1 MFNPLIPYENLDFQP
16 EGGRSV
22 EKDRKLCYKGA
33 ADLSSSM
40 ATTGWSSVDFM
51 GLCSWPANL
60 LWLISFNYP

>member
-1 MFNPLIPYENLDFQP
+1 MKIWISNLKE
-16 EGGRSV
+16 EGVWKRTGN
-22 EKDRKLCYKGA
+22 CYKGA

-40 ATTGWSSVDFM
+40 ATTGWSSVGFM